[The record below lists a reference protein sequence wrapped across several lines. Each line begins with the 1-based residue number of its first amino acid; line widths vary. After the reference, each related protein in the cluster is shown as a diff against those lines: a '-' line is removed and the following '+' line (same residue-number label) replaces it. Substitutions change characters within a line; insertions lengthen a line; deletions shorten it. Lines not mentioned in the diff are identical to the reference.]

1 MSVRYLR
8 NRDVKKV
15 LLGVPAG
22 HKHLRLAVELADD
35 KILIFSEATIANI
48 VRAYIC
54 IKTHPIRRAIELK
67 ATRLT
72 ACPGLKEGYS
82 EYQLL
87 ETSRDEEEIVKELSE
102 LIAEA
107 Q

>member
-1 MSVRYLR
+1 MR
-8 NRDVKKV
+8 NRDIRKV

-22 HKHLRLAVELADD
+22 HKHFRLAVELADD
-35 KILIFSEATIANI
+35 KVLIFSEAAIANI

-54 IKTHPIRRAIELK
+54 VKTHPIKRAVELK
-67 ATRLT
+67 AVKLT
-72 ACPGLKEGYS
+72 AHPELKKGYS

-102 LIAEA
+102 LIAES

>member
-1 MSVRYLR
+1 MSVRYVR
-8 NRDVKKV
+8 NCDVKKI

-67 ATRLT
+67 ATRLI
-72 ACPGLKEGYS
+72 ACSELKEGYS

-87 ETSRDEEEIVKELSE
+87 ETSRDEGEIVKELSE